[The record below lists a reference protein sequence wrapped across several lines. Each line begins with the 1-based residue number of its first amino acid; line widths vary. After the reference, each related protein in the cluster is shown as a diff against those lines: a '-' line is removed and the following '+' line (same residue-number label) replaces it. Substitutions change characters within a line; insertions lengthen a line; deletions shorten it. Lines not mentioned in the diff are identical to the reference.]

1 MKDQLMKVQRIKKR
15 GGLSQESRE
24 VKVVKQS
31 GRLATGRP
39 RAAQLEQL
47 YVYVCVCVVHVVHCC
62 VCMLCV
68 YAVCLV
74 TNQRWVT
81 RSPPKLP

>member
-47 YVYVCVCVVHVVHCC
+47 YVCVCVVHCC